1 MSEIIESTPEI
12 QGTSVS
18 RFLANRGAIVVKETR
33 PIGRLKG
40 EHGDAVSA
48 ETMILNI
55 VKGTK
60 KDTSYGI
67 RLERSSSSGD
77 FDSAVFID
85 YDELDELIGA
95 IDFISNTAT
104 QLQGKARDYTE
115 VTYST
120 KDSAKV
126 GFYHSKDGQLAFLM
140 LSDHRGNTFL
150 PVHRLAVLKQ
160 ILQDAKSHLTVSG
173 ATDD

>member
-1 MSEIIESTPEI
+1 MSEIIESAPEN

-33 PIGRLKG
+33 PVGRLKG
-40 EHGDAVSA
+40 EHGDVVSA
-48 ETMILNI
+48 ETMILNV

-60 KDTSYGI
+60 KDTSYGV
-67 RLERSSSSGD
+67 RLERSDSGGD

-95 IDFISNTAT
+95 IDFISTTAT
-104 QLQGKARDYTE
+104 QLQNQARDYTE

-126 GFYHSKDGQLAFLM
+126 GFYHSKEGQLAFLM

-150 PVHRLAVLKQ
+150 PVHRLAILKQ
-160 ILQDAKSHLTVSG
+160 IFQDAKSHLTASG